1 MANLEINDEIFAN
14 IKNSVILIT
23 GGSSGIGRSTAQ
35 LCLNLGATVVVGD
48 LNAPDPELENAEKFK
63 FLNVNVTD
71 WENLRSMFDEANKL
85 FGRIDH
91 VFANA
96 GVGPTTDFLD
106 VTLDES
112 GQLEPPNL
120 RTIDINLLGPI
131 YTARLASAYM
141 SELASQ
147 RPEGAGGSIVLAA
160 SASSFQ
166 NFSAGDYTIAKHG
179 VLGMIRGMGS
189 NLQEKGL
196 RLNAIAPSWTAT
208 GIVPGDILKSL
219 NAGVQSPEVVAQSV
233 VLLFADPDRHGE
245 VIYSWEGH
253 YREVNKTD
261 GGLLASAKAILEN
274 GDNEERVMIKLREA
288 QLYHK

>member
-1 MANLEINDEIFAN
+1 M
-14 IKNSVILIT
+14 
-23 GGSSGIGRSTAQ
+23 
-35 LCLNLGATVVVGD
+35 
-48 LNAPDPELENAEKFK
+48 
-63 FLNVNVTD
+63 
-71 WENLRSMFDEANKL
+71 
-85 FGRIDH
+85 
-91 VFANA
+91 
-96 GVGPTTDFLD
+96 
-106 VTLDES
+106 TLDES